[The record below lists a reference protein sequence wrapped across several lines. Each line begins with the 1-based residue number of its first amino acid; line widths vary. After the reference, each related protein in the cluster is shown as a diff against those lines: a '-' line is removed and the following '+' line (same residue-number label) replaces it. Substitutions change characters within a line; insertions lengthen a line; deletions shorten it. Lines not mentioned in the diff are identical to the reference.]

1 MKKFVDSLE
10 ILQSIFGVLLFIAL
24 VITVFL
30 QVVSRYIFHNP
41 LMWSEEVARFLL
53 FWVALMGASLSVK
66 TKRHFTIDFFTPE
79 KIQNRTIKRIFQ
91 IIPHLCIMLFA
102 LVMIIVG
109 YQYCQM
115 GRFRVGPSSNINMRY
130 IYMAIPIAGV
140 TMMVYSLYHLIQ
152 LVKNSKSSH

>member
-1 MKKFVDSLE
+1 MKKFVDCLE
-10 ILQSIFGVLLFIAL
+10 LLQSIFGVVLFVAL
-24 VITVFL
+24 IVIVFL

-41 LMWSEEVARFLL
+41 LIWSEETARFLL

-66 TKRHFTIDFFTPE
+66 NQRHFTIDFFTPDR
-79 KIQNRTIKRIFQ
+79 IQNQTIKRIFQ
-91 IIPHLCIMLFA
+91 IIPNLCIILFS

-130 IYMAIPIAGV
+130 IYMAIPIAGA
-140 TMMVYSLYHLIQ
+140 TMLIYSLYHIIQ
-152 LVKNSKSSH
+152 LTKSWKSSD